1 MKVSR
6 HMNLYDQ
13 KVLTDEE
20 RLQLAFESY
29 KVIRDL
35 PLNSMNKK
43 LFALM
48 DRDLK
53 ATFDE

>member
-1 MKVSR
+1 
-6 HMNLYDQ
+6 MNLYDQ